1 MGGGSCQ
8 THPRACLAAQVE
20 GLVWSPA
27 PPSSAFPSHRAE
39 VTLPAGHQ
47 ETSLEP
53 IATHLR
59 YGFPWGGLPAS
70 GSLQEDLQGSDEK
83 PVPSWEEN
91 VVLATESGGCALF
104 D

>member
-1 MGGGSCQ
+1 M
-8 THPRACLAAQVE
+8 
-20 GLVWSPA
+20 WSPA
-27 PPSSAFPSHRAE
+27 PPSSAFPSHRVE